1 LIGLRKSENG
11 SVISDHKIIAKI
23 SRPEVAEVFMRP
35 APERIVNRLLNEG
48 LITIEQAEL
57 ANKIPMSYDIC
68 VEADSGGHTD
78 SGVAMVLLPSI
89 QQLRRQI
96 EKEYMY
102 NKTIHVGLAGGIG
115 TPQAVACAFMMGAD
129 FVLTGSI
136 NQCTVEAG
144 TSDLVK
150 DLLQE
155 INVQDTD
162 YAPAGDMFELGA
174 KIQVL
179 KKGVLFPARANKLF
193 ILYSQYNSLEEI
205 PAKTIESL
213 EKNYFKKPIETIW
226 EETKIHLRS
235 KGEISTI
242 ENAEKNAK
250 AKMALVFRRY
260 FGYSAR
266 LAFDGNES
274 EIVNFQVHTGPSL
287 GAFNQWVKGTSLEN
301 WRNRY
306 VDQVGVKMME
316 EAAFLIQEMLLKMHK
331 S

>member
-1 LIGLRKSENG
+1 
-11 SVISDHKIIAKI
+11 
-23 SRPEVAEVFMRP
+23 
-35 APERIVNRLLNEG
+35 
-48 LITIEQAEL
+48 
-57 ANKIPMSYDIC
+57 
-68 VEADSGGHTD
+68 
-78 SGVAMVLLPSI
+78 
-89 QQLRRQI
+89 
-96 EKEYMY
+96 
-102 NKTIHVGLAGGIG
+102 
-115 TPQAVACAFMMGAD
+115 
-129 FVLTGSI
+129 
-136 NQCTVEAG
+136 
-144 TSDLVK
+144 
-150 DLLQE
+150 
-155 INVQDTD
+155 
-162 YAPAGDMFELGA
+162 MFELGA